1 MKLNLT
7 EQQRSQLIYEYVRQV
22 VNSMSREYLEKYVF
36 DSMLNRYD
44 SLSDK
49 ELEYEINVDELDT
62 HFEDLVNKVCS
73 EDKLTNVQC

>member
-7 EQQRSQLIYEYVRQV
+7 AQQRAQLIYEYVDKV
-22 VNSMSREYLEKYVF
+22 VDSMSRKDLEKHVF
-36 DSMLNRYD
+36 KDLLDWYD

-49 ELEYEINVDELDT
+49 ELEYEINADELDT

>member
-7 EQQRSQLIYEYVRQV
+7 EQQRSQLVYEYVDKV
-22 VNSMSREYLEKYVF
+22 VDSMSRKDLEKHVF
-36 DSMLNRYD
+36 KDLLDWYD

-49 ELEYEINVDELDT
+49 ELEYEINADELDT
-62 HFEDLVNKVCS
+62 HFQDLINNVCS

>member
-7 EQQRSQLIYEYVRQV
+7 AQQRAQLIYEYVDKV
-22 VNSMSREYLEKYVF
+22 VDSMSRKDLEKHVF
-36 DSMLNRYD
+36 KDLLDWYD

-49 ELEYEINVDELDT
+49 ELEYEINADELDT
-62 HFEDLVNKVCS
+62 HFQDLINNVCS

>member
-7 EQQRSQLIYEYVRQV
+7 AQQRAQLIYDHVDEV
-22 VNSMSREYLEKYVF
+22 VNSMSRTDLEQHVF
-36 DSMLNRYD
+36 NNLTDYFDGLSNRD
-44 SLSDK
+44 
-49 ELEYEINVDELDT
+49 LEYEINVDELDT